1 MKNVA
6 CNITTSSAFVNRSA
20 GLVAY
25 PSFYSDIYYQYP
37 MTKISQYI
45 RPFGKK
51 DSLYTKWLLL
61 LVCSIVLALM
71 FPSSLS
77 VENEYAVGSV
87 WTDGDLYAPF
97 SFPLFK
103 DDLTFESERSDA
115 IAHVYKVFENEPDV
129 ARLSTD
135 SARKF
140 FAQLRIIIDNQKAD
154 SASIRL
160 ILRSLPVSFT
170 DAEWKS
176 LWHLRKSEL
185 QSGSRLTLTTLER
198 DVLDVMNGMYDQGII
213 DVRSSEIEGDTV
225 GAIRKKTVERIMP
238 LRQFIDRD
246 ALGKRT
252 EETFTGLYH
261 SDNDTVAIASKIVL
275 SFITPNIQFR
285 RAQTEREVRFALEA
299 VPRTYGAVK
308 EGDRIIRK
316 DERITEEVKRKLD
329 SLRKSK
335 IDRGADINR
344 AATFAGKF
352 LHAFVIMWLFSMYLY
367 LFRKTI
373 FHNNAKLGMV
383 ALIVMGIALVAY
395 ATTFYEGELPVKFLI
410 VVPVTSML
418 LAIIFDS
425 RVAFYGT
432 VVSALLV
439 AAVRGNDY
447 SIALCS
453 LAAGALAVYT
463 VRDIKKRT
471 QLFRS
476 ITFIFVGYAVSICAL
491 ALERYDAPAAVVNQL
506 LMAGVTAVVSP
517 VLTYGLLIFF
527 EKVLHVTTD
536 LALLDLSNFNHP
548 LLKELSL
555 KTPGTFHHSV
565 SMSTLAEAAA
575 DAIGANPVLT
585 RVGALYHDIGKIV
598 NPSMFVE
605 NQKGE
610 ENKHEAINPKKSA
623 RIIASHVVDG
633 MRLGREYGIPE
644 EVLQFIPMHHGKT
657 KIGFFYEQAL
667 EESLSPESVN
677 EKDFRYYGPRPN
689 SKEAAIVML
698 ADAVEA
704 STRAI
709 EEPTAEKIKENID
722 AIFRVRFIEG
732 ELDESNLT
740 LSDLTKIQERFLTIL
755 LGVYHPRIKYPE
767 KEDGD
772 DAHPSET
779 SADAKLKLKRVEEE
793 KQRRRRP
800 RTDSL

>member
-1 MKNVA
+1 MSTV
-6 CNITTSSAFVNRSA
+6 
-20 GLVAY
+20 L
-25 PSFYSDIYYQYP
+25 D
-37 MTKISQYI
+37 YI
-45 RPFGKK
+45 RPLGKR
-51 DSLYTKWLLL
+51 DSYSTKWLLL
-61 LVCSIVLALM
+61 LVSAFVMALM
-71 FPSSLS
+71 FPSSIS
-77 VENEYAVGSV
+77 VENEYSRGSV
-87 WTDGDLYAPF
+87 WTESDLYAPF
-97 SFPLFK
+97 SFPLYK
-103 DDLTFESERSDA
+103 EEQEYERERSEA
-115 IAHVYKVFENEPDV
+115 VAHVYRVFENETDV
-129 ARLSTD
+129 PAASSD
-135 SARKF
+135 SVRKF
-140 FAQLRIIIDNQKAD
+140 FFQLRMIIDDKKAD
-154 SASIRL
+154 TAAIRFS
-160 ILRSLPVSFT
+160 LRLFPVTFT

-176 LWHLRKSEL
+176 LWHLRTREL
-185 QSGSRLTLTTLER
+185 KGGGRMTLATLER
-198 DVLDVMNGMYDQGII
+198 DVLAVMNGMYEQGII
-213 DVRSSEIEGDTV
+213 DVRSSEMEGDTV
-225 GAIRKKTVERIMP
+225 GAVRKKTAERILP
-238 LRQFIDRD
+238 LKTFIDRD

-252 EETFTGLYH
+252 VETLTALYRG
-261 SDNDTVAIASKIVL
+261 DNDTVAIAAKIVL

-285 RAQTEREVRFALEA
+285 KAQTDREVRFALES

-316 DERITEEVKRKLD
+316 NERITDDVKRILD

-335 IDRGADINR
+335 IERGADINR

-352 LHAFVIMWLFSMYLY
+352 LHAFVIMWLFSMYVY
-367 LFRKTI
+367 MFRKSI
-373 FHNNAKLGMV
+373 FHNNAKLG
-383 ALIVMGIALVAY
+383 LIGFIVLSSAIVAY
-395 ATTFYEGELPVKFLI
+395 ATTLYEGELPVKFLI
-410 VVPVTSML
+410 AVPVTSML

-432 VVSALLV
+432 VVTSLLV
-439 AAVRGNDY
+439 AGVRGNDY

-453 LAAGALAVYT
+453 IAAGALAVYT

-491 ALERYDAPAAVVNQL
+491 ALERSDAAGAALSQV
-506 LMAGVTAVVSP
+506 LMAGVNAVVSP

-527 EKVLHVTTD
+527 EKILHVSTD

-575 DAIGANPVLT
+575 DAVGANPVLT

-598 NPSMFVE
+598 NPTMFVE

-610 ENKHEAINPKKSA
+610 ENMHEAINPKKSA
-623 RIIASHVVDG
+623 RIIASHVADG

-667 EESLSPESVN
+667 EQSLAPESVN
-677 EKDFRYYGPRPN
+677 EKDYRYLGPRPN
-689 SKEAAIVML
+689 TKEAAIVML

-704 STRAI
+704 STRSI
-709 EEPTAEKIKENID
+709 EEPSSEKIKENIS
-722 AIFRVRFIEG
+722 AIFKMRFMEG

-767 KEDGD
+767 KEGAEDVHVVETPADVKFKVKKTD
-772 DAHPSET
+772 D
-779 SADAKLKLKRVEEE
+779 DK
-793 KQRRRRP
+793 RRRKIHKP
-800 RTDSL
+800 DTP